1 MTIGDLA
8 SKSGVPASTIR
19 YWERIGILPAA
30 ARIGGQRRYSKED
43 IHRLAVL
50 QLARAC
56 GFRLDEML
64 YLIHGFSAKIPASR
78 RWQLLG
84 SKKKIELNLQIAQ
97 LKAMRRI
104 VNRLSD
110 CKCVELSNCGQL
122 AASVI
127 RSSAR

>member
-8 SKSGVPASTIR
+8 SESGVPASTIR

-30 ARIGGQRRYSKED
+30 SRTGGQRRYSKED
-43 IHRLAVL
+43 VYRLAVL

-56 GFRLDEML
+56 GFRLNEMMHL
-64 YLIHGFSAKIPASR
+64 MHGFSPKTPASQ
-78 RWQLLG
+78 RWQLLA
-84 SKKKIELNLQIAQ
+84 SKKKTELNMQIAQ

-104 VNRLSD
+104 VDRVSN
-110 CKCVELSNCGQL
+110 CKCAELSNCGLL

-127 RSSAR
+127 RASAR

>member
-8 SKSGVPASTIR
+8 SQSGVPASTIR

-30 ARIGGQRRYSKED
+30 ARTSGQRRYSKED
-43 IHRLAVL
+43 VHRLAVL

-64 YLIHGFSAKIPASR
+64 YLLHGFSPKTPASQ
-78 RWQLLG
+78 RWQLLA
-84 SKKKIELNLQIAQ
+84 SKKRAELNMQIAQ

-104 VNRLSD
+104 VDRLSD

-122 AASVI
+122 AASVMGT
-127 RSSAR
+127 SAK

>member
-8 SKSGVPASTIR
+8 SRSGVPASTIR
-19 YWERIGILPAA
+19 YWERIGVLPVA
-30 ARIGGQRRYSKED
+30 ARTGGQRRYSKED

-64 YLIHGFSAKIPASR
+64 YLTHGFSPNTPASR
-78 RWQLLG
+78 RWQLLAT
-84 SKKKIELNLQIAQ
+84 KKRKELNLQIAQ
-97 LKAMRRI
+97 LKAMCRI
-104 VNRLSD
+104 VDRLSD
-110 CKCVELSNCGQL
+110 CRCVELSNCGQL

-127 RSSAR
+127 GTSTR

>member
-30 ARIGGQRRYSKED
+30 ARTSGQRRYSQED

-50 QLARAC
+50 TLARAS

-64 YLIHGFSAKIPASR
+64 HLIHGFSSKTPASQ
-78 RWQLLG
+78 RWQLLA
-84 SKKKIELNLQIAQ
+84 SKKKTELNMQIAQ

-104 VNRLSD
+104 VDRLSD
-110 CKCVELSNCGQL
+110 CKCVELSNCGL
-122 AASVI
+122 IAASVI
-127 RSSAR
+127 GTSAR